1 MTVGPHSVQPSC
13 ISPPRSWKGEAIRD
27 RKHASRHAVSAI
39 LTRAALFLCMLMLSI
54 GTAGAQQKQAKSYDS
69 QQLGKA
75 LEYFMAGKYSE
86 ALLIFEPLDATYSLN
101 SRFRAYMGV
110 CYYYVWNYEKACEY
124 LDSVMPEMEVYAPHE
139 RSIYYHTA
147 AESHFNLAQYAAA
160 IPLYERQLAVCY
172 DNEKGDAFY
181 RMGFC
186 YMLTNDW
193 ANAYDFFTSALLY
206 YERYL
211 NTPEL
216 HARIT
221 QIRNMLPGIRK
232 RMGKNA
238 IVYYHDPVAADT
250 IYTDSIADT
259 LTVTHG
265 DTLFI
270 PADTL
275 LIDSV
280 IVDVDEPFR
289 QLK

>member
-1 MTVGPHSVQPSC
+1 MSVGQCSGHPVRIPLLHSSYN
-13 ISPPRSWKGEAIRD
+13 GERVGGKRAFR
-27 RKHASRHAVSAI
+27 RAVSAI
-39 LTRAALFLCMLMLSI
+39 LTRTTLVLCMLTL
-54 GTAGAQQKQAKSYDS
+54 GAAAAGAQQKHAKSYDS

-75 LEYFMAGKYSE
+75 LEYFTAGKYAE
-86 ALLIFEPLDATYSLN
+86 ALLIFEPLDAAYSLN

-110 CYYYVWNYEKACEY
+110 CYYYVWNFEKACEY
-124 LDSVMPEMEVYAPHE
+124 LDSVMPEMDVYAPHE

-186 YMLTNDW
+186 YMLTGDW

-211 NTPEL
+211 NTPKL

-232 RMGKNA
+232 RMGKDA
-238 IVYYHDPVAADT
+238 IVYYHEPVAIDT
-250 IYTDSIADT
+250 IQTDAPADT
-259 LTVTHG
+259 LTVIPG
-265 DTLFI
+265 DTIFI
-270 PADTL
+270 PDGTL
-275 LIDSV
+275 PIDSV
-280 IVDVDEPFR
+280 IVDTDEPFNR
-289 QLK
+289 SE